1 MTECMWLAGNEVN
14 WEMKQ
19 KLAYRKIQII
29 SRELIFLQNTFW
41 SSYFL
46 GGGGG
51 GTFCAFQKFGGLFL
65 EGILHHKSLRTL

>member
-14 WEMKQ
+14 WGMKQ

-29 SRELIFLQNTFW
+29 SCEPIFLQNTFW
-41 SSYFL
+41 SSYFF

-51 GTFCAFQKFGGLFL
+51 GGGGGGLFVL
-65 EGILHHKSLRTL
+65 L